1 MNFSNRSINSKCF
14 LVATIFSIIC
24 LPAQALNSKADSL
37 QQKARTEKEKKN
49 VAKAESL
56 FLQAVKEGDK
66 NGYEYR
72 TNAAEEL
79 AQWYLERKEYAKAEE
94 MFKKALLSGA
104 KDWAKYQDFEY
115 EFENNAY
122 LSQLY
127 RLQNNYAKAVESLKR
142 AISFMSKTSNMRNDT
157 CLKLSNEMILVARW
171 QMENKQRKEAEIL
184 CRAALK
190 ALTTSD
196 SAKYHEAEIAR
207 CKNQLSLACL
217 ANKNVSEDKALI
229 DQVIA
234 QRLENFSILDW
245 EVAGPSLKKIEI
257 LQASGN
263 KAEAQKLANQLSRF
277 WPKSAFSK
285 ASTQA
290 AQGWEDSILCS
301 SEFATQYRGHST
313 EDAEKALAIAKQFG
327 PNDIR
332 FAISN
337 ARLAA
342 LMLHKDYKMIEPLS
356 QTAIKSIKM
365 ALGENN
371 PATASFLEHWGK
383 ELENT
388 STIHS
393 APYSMYKEAL
403 TIRLKTTK
411 PGDEEAF
418 KGAKQIGNFCKTM
431 FVNRSE
437 DELISMYSDAVT
449 IIVRAKGLKDHNALD
464 ALSDQITMFERKYLY
479 TMNAADHAKTFA
491 LYKKLLDAQSLF
503 YGKDSA
509 EVKETASQYVALLRK
524 MKLTNEADSA
534 AKSWKLN

>member
-1 MNFSNRSINSKCF
+1 MNFSNRSITSKCF
-14 LVATIFSIIC
+14 LVATIISIIC

-37 QQKARTEKEKKN
+37 QQQARMEKEKKN

-66 NGYEYR
+66 NGYCYR

-79 AQWYLERKEYAKAEE
+79 AQWYLERKEYVKAEE
-94 MFKKALLSGA
+94 MFKKALISGA

-127 RLQNNYAKAVESLKR
+127 RLQNNYAKAAESLKR
-142 AISFMSKTSNMRNDT
+142 AISFMSKTNNLHNDT

-171 QMENKQRKEAEIL
+171 QMENKQSKEAEIL

-196 SAKYHEAEIAR
+196 SAKYNQAEIAR
-207 CKNQLSLACL
+207 CRNQLSLACL
-217 ANKNVSEDKALI
+217 ANKNVGKDKAII

-257 LQASGN
+257 LQATGN
-263 KAEAQKLANQLSRF
+263 KAEAQKLLNKLGRF
-277 WPKSAFSK
+277 WPKTAFSK

-290 AQGWEDSILCS
+290 AQEWEDSILCS
-301 SEFATQYRGHST
+301 SEISTRYRGHYSK
-313 EDAEKALAIAKQFG
+313 DAEKALAIAKQFG
-327 PNDIR
+327 SKDIR
-332 FAISN
+332 YAISN
-337 ARLAA
+337 ARLAT
-342 LMLHKDYKMIEPLS
+342 LMLHNDYKMTEPLS

-365 ALGENN
+365 TLGENN
-371 PATASFLEHWGK
+371 PAAASFLEHWGK

-388 STIHS
+388 TTIHS
-393 APYSMYKEAL
+393 APYSMYKAAL
-403 TIRLKTTK
+403 AIRLKTTK
-411 PGDEEAF
+411 AGDEEAF

-431 FVNRSE
+431 FINRKE
-437 DELISMYSDAVT
+437 DELISMYSDAAT
-449 IIVRAKGLKDHNALD
+449 IIVHAKGLKDQNALD
-464 ALSDQITMFERKYLY
+464 ALSDQISMLERQYLY
-479 TMNAADHAKTFA
+479 TMNASDHAKTFE

-509 EVKETASQYVALLRK
+509 EVKETAKQYVALLRK
-524 MKLTNEADSA
+524 MKLTYEANSA
-534 AKSWKLN
+534 AKSWRLN